1 MNASLIHGGLPDGV
15 SQFRLCDLI
24 DKISR
29 GSCKAERIPTTAV
42 RLLRYYVLASR
53 PADFEAGRICGVYE
67 QPQTTAAALGI
78 STKVLHN
85 AEAHLRDA
93 GFIERTHS
101 PHARRSGK
109 RHNGVIVALAGISL
123 KPLIDGWAKWH
134 ARREAMELQAKA
146 LFCLKQE
153 IAALNR
159 QVRCSGNPD
168 AIERA
173 GDVLPRGR
181 VSRID
186 DPEKLGSIRDA
197 LQAILVL
204 LEVPS
209 GATRSSDRTEEI
221 VTPNVPESNSFQ
233 TRRLWKTDAE
243 PSDRSAKITPA
254 MAASVAS
261 ENYRSLLP
269 QDRAPTWRDLLDTSA
284 IVCRWHGV
292 SEAAFAQACERLGRE
307 GAAVAVIVVDRNA
320 HLPQGHRYRAR
331 SAPKCLAGLSR
342 NASGLTSMLQAMKSY
357 REDRYA
363 DCGSAPEPVAD
374 SEGRTLASAAFA
386 VLAKLSVEDRS

>member
-1 MNASLIHGGLPDGV
+1 MSISLIHGGLPDGV
-15 SQFRLCDLI
+15 SQFSLCDLI
-24 DKISR
+24 EKIAQ

-53 PADFEAGRICGVYE
+53 PSDFEVGRICGVWE

-85 AEAHLRDA
+85 AEAYLRDA

-109 RHNGVIVALAGISL
+109 RQNGIIIALAGISL
-123 KPLIDGWAKWH
+123 KPLIDGWAKWQ
-134 ARREAMELQAKA
+134 ARREAIELQAKA
-146 LFCLKQE
+146 MFCLKQE

-159 QVRCSGNPD
+159 QVRCSGNSD
-168 AIERA
+168 AIERT

-186 DPEKLGSIRDA
+186 DPEKLEAIRDA

-209 GATRSSDRTEEI
+209 GATRTSDRTEEI
-221 VTPNVPESNSFQ
+221 VTPNVPESNSSQ
-233 TRRLWKTDAE
+233 NRRHRQADAE
-243 PSDRSAKITPA
+243 TSDRETKITPA

-261 ENYRSLLP
+261 ESYRSLLP
-269 QDRAPTWRDLLDTSA
+269 QGRPPTWRDLLDTSA

-292 SEAAFAQACERLGRE
+292 TDAAFAQACERLGRE
-307 GAAVAVIVVDRNA
+307 RAAVAVLVVDRNA

-331 SAPKCLAGLSR
+331 SAPKCLAGLLR
-342 NASGLTSMLQAMKSY
+342 NASGLTPMLQAMKGY
-357 REDRYA
+357 REERSA
-363 DCGSAPEPVAD
+363 DCGSAPGTVAANED
-374 SEGRTLASAAFA
+374 RTLASAAMA
-386 VLAKLSVEDRS
+386 VLAKLKAEGRP